1 MELNKIFSYIDKII
15 NEVHY
20 KYNTWIDIHV
30 VKHGLILDAP
40 SGTHCLSYKRKEPQ
54 PFILSYDG
62 KNGFKTVQSFY
73 DIEEVLKYI
82 MD

>member
-15 NEVHY
+15 NIVHH

-62 KNGFKTVQSFY
+62 NNGFKTVQSFY
-73 DIEEVLKYI
+73 DIEEVLDYI

>member
-15 NEVHY
+15 NIAHY
-20 KYNTWIDIHV
+20 KYNAWIDIHV

-40 SGTHCLSYKRKEPQ
+40 SGTHCLSYKKGSQ

-62 KNGFKTVQSFY
+62 ENGFKTVQSFF
-73 DIEEVLKYI
+73 DIEEVLDYI